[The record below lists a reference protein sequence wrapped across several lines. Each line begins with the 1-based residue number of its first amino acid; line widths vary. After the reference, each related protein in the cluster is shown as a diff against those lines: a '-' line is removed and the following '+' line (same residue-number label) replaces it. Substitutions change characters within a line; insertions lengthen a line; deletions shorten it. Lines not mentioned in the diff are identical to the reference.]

1 MESKSPSNL
10 KHVRDIIL
18 LPFTVTF
25 IVPYLLYDS
34 KDMVIPHTLSLKIIG
49 WVIAVAGSALFVYTV
64 FLFKLMGQGTLAPWE
79 PTKKLIVEGPYR
91 YCRNPMITGVFF
103 MITGEALMLY
113 STTILAWA
121 VAFFIINTVYFI
133 FVEERSMLQRFGGD
147 YLKYKKHVP
156 RWIPRIRPFRLLN
169 S

>member
-1 MESKSPSNL
+1 MESPSNL
-10 KHVRDIIL
+10 KHLRDIIL
-18 LPFTVTF
+18 MPFTVTF

-34 KDMVIPHTLSLKIIG
+34 KDLLLPRTLTLKLIG
-49 WVIAVAGSALFVYTV
+49 WLIAVAGSALFVYTV
-64 FLFKLMGQGTLAPWE
+64 FLFKMLGQGTLAPWE

-103 MITGEALMLY
+103 MIVGEGLMLY
-113 STTILAWA
+113 STNILAWA
-121 VAFFIINTVYFI
+121 VAFFIINTLYFI
-133 FVEERSMLQRFGGD
+133 FVEERSMMQRFGGD

-156 RWIPRIRPFRLLN
+156 RWLPRLRPFRLMN